1 VLRSLYLVAI
11 YLSFFVLGRSAPF
24 AVALGYVWVDTFN
37 PQSMA
42 YLVLPQIPVSLIMA
56 VATIASYVL
65 FERQKPRIT
74 LTSILLLLFAVWV
87 TMTTALWAEVPD
99 SAWEKWNFA
108 FKMLC
113 FAAFLPLVFR
123 SRIQIEALLQIYLLS
138 ISVHFIPVGLKTMVS
153 GGGYGR
159 ALGIVAG
166 NSLLAEGA
174 TLAGVSLMLIPIILY
189 LRRNTLIMPKHWAV
203 KLAYSGLVSL
213 ALAAAIGT
221 YERTAL
227 VGMAIVGGGVWLR
240 ARRKILYGALGVL
253 TILAVASRTSEAW
266 DARISTIRHYE
277 TESSALGRLLVW
289 QWTIGYVNEHPLGG
303 GFNSYK
309 IDRISF
315 PPDTPGGDPVVVN
328 GVAFH
333 SIYFEVLGEQ
343 GYVGLGIFFTIIFF
357 SFWQLHR
364 VARLTRNVK
373 EMAWAKELAYALQ
386 VALLT
391 LLACGAF
398 IGIAFQPML
407 YYLFALAA
415 CLRAHVR
422 EVQRLGYMP
431 AGARREAAQE
441 RCSFPRNERLS
452 QSVALLK
459 R

>member
-1 VLRSLYLVAI
+1 VFRSLYLIAI
-11 YLSFFVLGRSAPF
+11 YLSFFVLGRNAPF
-24 AVALGYVWVDTFN
+24 ALALGYVWVDTFN

-42 YLVLPQIPVSLIMA
+42 YIVLPQIPVSLIMA
-56 VATIASYVL
+56 LATIASYL
-65 FERQKPRIT
+65 IFERQKPRIT

-113 FAAFLPLVFR
+113 FAAFLPSVFR
-123 SRIQIEALLQIYLLS
+123 TRIQIEALLQIYLLS

-166 NSLLAEGA
+166 NSLLSEGA

-189 LRRNTLIMPKHWAV
+189 LRRNTLIMPKHWVV
-203 KLAYSGLVSL
+203 KLGYSGLVSL

-240 ARRKILYGALGVL
+240 ARRKILYGVLGVL
-253 TILAVASRTSEAW
+253 MVLAVASRTSEAW
-266 DARISTIRHYE
+266 NARISTIRHYE
-277 TESSALGRLLVW
+277 TETSALGRLLVW
-289 QWTIGYVNEHPLGG
+289 QWTIGYANEHPFGG

-309 IDRISF
+309 IDQVSF
-315 PPDTPGGDPVVVN
+315 PPETPGGDPVVAK
-328 GVAFH
+328 GIAFH

-343 GYVGLGIFFTIIFF
+343 GYVGLGMFFSIIFL
-357 SFWQLHR
+357 SFWQLHK
-364 VARLTRNVK
+364 VARITKNVR
-373 EMAWAKELAYALQ
+373 EMVWAKELAYALQ

-407 YYLFALAA
+407 YYLFALSA

-431 AGARREAAQE
+431 AAARLNTAQQ
-441 RCSFPRNERLS
+441 PILVPA
-452 QSVALLK
+452 Q
-459 R
+459 

>member
-1 VLRSLYLVAI
+1 VLRSLYLVAVYI
-11 YLSFFVLGRSAPF
+11 SFFVLGRSAPF
-24 AVALGYVWVDTFN
+24 ALALGYVWVDTFN

-42 YLVLPQIPVSLIMA
+42 YILLPQIPVSLIMA
-56 VATIASYVL
+56 VATIISYL
-65 FERQKPRIT
+65 LIQRDKPRIT

-99 SAWEKWNFA
+99 AAWEKWNFA

-113 FAAFLPLVFR
+113 FAAFLPSVFR
-123 SRIQIEALLQIYLLS
+123 TRIQIEALLQIYLLS

-189 LRRNTLIMPKHWAV
+189 LRRNTLLIPKNLV
-203 KLAYSGLVSL
+203 TQLGYGGLVSL

-227 VGMAIVGGGVWLR
+227 VGMAVVGIGLWLR
-240 ARRKILYGALGVL
+240 ARRKILGALLGVL
-253 TILAVASRTSEAW
+253 VMLGVASRTSDAW
-266 DARISTIRHYE
+266 NARISTIRHYSSE
-277 TESSALGRLLVW
+277 TSALGRILVW
-289 QWTIGYVNEHPLGG
+289 EWTIGYANEHPLGG

-309 IDRISF
+309 IDRVTF
-315 PPDTPGGDPVVVN
+315 PPDTPDGDPVVAT
-328 GVAFH
+328 GIAFH

-343 GYVGLGIFFTIIFF
+343 GYVGLAIFFSIIGL
-357 SFWQLHR
+357 SFWQLQK
-364 VARLTRNVK
+364 VARITRHVK
-373 EMAWAKELAYALQ
+373 EMVWAKELAYALQ

-407 YYLFALAA
+407 YYLFALSA

-422 EVQRLGYMP
+422 EVERLGYMP
-431 AGARREAAQE
+431 AAARQAAAPE
-441 RCSFPRNERLS
+441 PM
-452 QSVALLK
+452 LLPAQ
-459 R
+459 